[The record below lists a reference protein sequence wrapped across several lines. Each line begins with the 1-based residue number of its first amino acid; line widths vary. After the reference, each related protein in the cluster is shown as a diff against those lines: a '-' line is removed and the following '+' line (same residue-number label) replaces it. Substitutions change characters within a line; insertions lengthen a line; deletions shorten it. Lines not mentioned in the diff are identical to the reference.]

1 MGVEISILN
10 YIQNYRSPIADTLMV
25 LTTRLGDMGL
35 IWLVISLVLL
45 AIPKTRKLG
54 IYLVLAL
61 IINSIIANLILKPLI
76 ARVRPFDVNK
86 LIKLLISRPRDYSF
100 PSGHTS
106 AGFTIV
112 FALFFSKTKRLE
124 GSNDKFLM
132 GDARLSKIIDILFV
146 ICLVFASLIAF
157 SRLYLYVHYPTD
169 VLGGIGVGLLSSYFA
184 YKLAKIYYL
193 R

>member
-10 YIQNYRSPIADTLMV
+10 YTQNYRSPIADTLMV

-61 IINSIIANLILKPLI
+61 IINFIIANLILKPLI

>member
-10 YIQNYRSPIADTLMV
+10 FIQNYRSPIADTLMV
-25 LTTRLGDMGL
+25 LMTRLGDMGL

-61 IINSIIANLILKPLI
+61 IINFIIANLILKPLV

-86 LIKLLISRPRDYSF
+86 LIKLLISSPRDYSF

-106 AGFTIV
+106 ASFTIV
-112 FALFFSKTKRLE
+112 FALIFLKTKRLE
-124 GSNDKFLM
+124 GSNNKFLM

-184 YKLAKIYYL
+184 YKLAKISYL

>member
-10 YIQNYRSPIADTLMV
+10 FIQNYRSPIADTLMV
-25 LTTRLGDMGL
+25 LMTRLGDMSL

-61 IINSIIANLILKPLI
+61 IINFIIANLILKPLV

-86 LIKLLISRPRDYSF
+86 LIKLLISSPRDYSF

-106 AGFTIV
+106 ASFTIV

-184 YKLAKIYYL
+184 YKLAKISYL

>member
-1 MGVEISILN
+1 ML
-10 YIQNYRSPIADTLMV
+10 
-25 LTTRLGDMGL
+25 
-35 IWLVISLVLL
+35 LVCLL

-157 SRLYLYVHYPTD
+157 SRLYLY
-169 VLGGIGVGLLSSYFA
+169 
-184 YKLAKIYYL
+184 
-193 R
+193 

>member
-10 YIQNYRSPIADTLMV
+10 FIQNYRSPIADTLMV
-25 LTTRLGDMGL
+25 LMTRLGDMGL

>member
-10 YIQNYRSPIADTLMV
+10 FIQNYRSPIADTLMV
-25 LTTRLGDMGL
+25 LMTRLGDMGL

-61 IINSIIANLILKPLI
+61 IINFIIANLILKPLI

>member
-10 YIQNYRSPIADTLMV
+10 FIQNYRSPIADTLMV
-25 LTTRLGDMGL
+25 LMTRLGDMGL

-61 IINSIIANLILKPLI
+61 IINFIIANLILKPLV

-86 LIKLLISRPRDYSF
+86 LIKLLISSPRDYSF

-106 AGFTIV
+106 ASFTIV
-112 FALFFSKTKRLE
+112 FALFFLKTKRLE

-184 YKLAKIYYL
+184 YKLAKISYL

>member
-10 YIQNYRSPIADTLMV
+10 FIQNYRSPIADTLMV
-25 LTTRLGDMGL
+25 LMTRLGDMGL

-61 IINSIIANLILKPLI
+61 IINFIIANLILKPLV

-86 LIKLLISRPRDYSF
+86 LIKLLISSPRDYSF

-106 AGFTIV
+106 ASFTIV
-112 FALFFSKTKRLE
+112 FALFFAKTKRL
-124 GSNDKFLM
+124 GRLNAKLLM
-132 GDARLSKIIDILFV
+132 GDAGLSKIIDILFL
-146 ICLVFASLIAF
+146 ICLVFASSIAF

-169 VLGGIGVGLLSSYFA
+169 VLGGIGVGLLSSYFS
-184 YKLAKIYYL
+184 YKLAKISYL

>member
-10 YIQNYRSPIADTLMV
+10 FIQNYRSPIADTLMV
-25 LTTRLGDMGL
+25 LMTRLGDMGL

-61 IINSIIANLILKPLI
+61 IINFIIANLILKPLV

-86 LIKLLISRPRDYSF
+86 LIKLLISSPRDYSF

-106 AGFTIV
+106 ASFTIV
-112 FALFFSKTKRLE
+112 FALFFQKLKDLRDQMT
-124 GSNDKFLM
+124 
-132 GDARLSKIIDILFV
+132 
-146 ICLVFASLIAF
+146 
-157 SRLYLYVHYPTD
+157 
-169 VLGGIGVGLLSSYFA
+169 SS
-184 YKLAKIYYL
+184 
-193 R
+193 

>member
-61 IINSIIANLILKPLI
+61 IINFIIANLILKPLI

>member
-35 IWLVISLVLL
+35 IWLVISLVLF

-61 IINSIIANLILKPLI
+61 IINFIIANLILKPLI

>member
-61 IINSIIANLILKPLI
+61 IINFIIANLILKPLI

-184 YKLAKIYYL
+184 YKLAKISYL

>member
-10 YIQNYRSPIADTLMV
+10 FIQNYRSPIADTLMV
-25 LTTRLGDMGL
+25 LMTRLGDMGL

-61 IINSIIANLILKPLI
+61 IINFIIANLILKPLI

-184 YKLAKIYYL
+184 YKLAKISYL

>member
-25 LTTRLGDMGL
+25 LMTRLGDMGL